1 MSRVFLIVIVLA
13 VIFYFLSIFSK
24 LRQKTLELRYAMFW
38 IVSGIVVVILIVL
51 PLLFRWELSAAGK
64 VEWINNILSLL
75 IVCVFIIFLSITA
88 IISKLYSNFRSL
100 IQKISIYEK
109 RIRDLEEKISEI
121 ESRGKDE

>member
-24 LRQKTLELRYAMFW
+24 LRQKTLELTYAMFW